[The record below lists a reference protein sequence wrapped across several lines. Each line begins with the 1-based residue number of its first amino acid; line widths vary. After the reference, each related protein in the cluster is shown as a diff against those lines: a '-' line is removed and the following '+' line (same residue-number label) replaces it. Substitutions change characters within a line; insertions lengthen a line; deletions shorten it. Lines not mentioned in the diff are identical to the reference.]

1 MKRFDY
7 MGDDESTSLSLLQE
21 DKSLEFGPLSL
32 CKLKRVLGDFF
43 QVDVS
48 YYGIQYTKLFMDFHE
63 AFEKFLELRKALRNT
78 GYKQRLQN
86 G

>member
-1 MKRFDY
+1 MKKFDY
-7 MGDDESTSLSLLQE
+7 MGDDESTSLSLLYE

-32 CKLKRVLGDFF
+32 CRFKRILGEFF

-48 YYGIQYTKLFMDFHE
+48 YYGIQYSKMFLNFHE
-63 AFEKFLELRKALRNT
+63 AFEKFLELRKALKKT
-78 GYKQRLQN
+78 GYKQRLQH